1 MICCGINHG
10 ERNFIMDTQYRHQ
23 INVKKIELLYR
34 HAVPT
39 ILGTLI
45 IAIVAVAFIYS
56 VMWPEKRSA
65 DILFMWLTIY
75 LLVCAIRLY
84 GIVLYQKTQVSPGQ
98 ANIWLYAYLAGIV
111 VSGLLWGL
119 LFLYLASFLDF
130 VHTNFIVFFM
140 EGMISAAVAAYATSF
155 LAFLTAS
162 TTLLCPIIV
171 YFLLHSDPQTNYLG
185 TMLIIYLGFLLII
198 SRQLN
203 STISNYLTHQF
214 NADKFERERNYAA
227 MINRELEEEILRRIS
242 TEDKLKSEIQ
252 RAEELTEKLITIS
265 SRDGLTGI
273 NNRRRFDEHLVNEW
287 NRLARTHGHL
297 SLILCDIDFYKAFN
311 DTYGHLTGDECLQ
324 KIAGSLQNFSR
335 RAGDLA
341 ARYGGEEFAVILPE
355 TGLEN
360 ASRVAEDI
368 RAAIENMQI
377 PHSSSSI
384 SPWVT
389 VSLGVATVI
398 PSKHDTHHSLIKLAD
413 DALYSAKHAGR
424 NRVVTQEEGY
434 SDADKKVDP

>member
-1 MICCGINHG
+1 
-10 ERNFIMDTQYRHQ
+10 MDKQYRHQ
-23 INVKKIELLYR
+23 INVKKIGLLYR

-45 IAIVAVAFIYS
+45 ISIVAVAFIYN
-56 VMWPEKRSA
+56 VMWPQGRSA
-65 DILFMWLTIY
+65 DVLFMWLTMY

-84 GIVLYQKTQVSPGQ
+84 GISLYQKTHVSPGQ

-111 VSGLLWGL
+111 ISGLLWGL

-140 EGMISAAVAAYATSF
+140 EGMISAAVATYATSF

-162 TTLLCPIIV
+162 ITLLCPVIV
-171 YFLLHSDPQTNYLG
+171 YFLINPDPQTNYLG
-185 TMLIIYLGFLLII
+185 FMLIFYLGFLLII

-203 STISNYLTHQF
+203 STISNYLAHEF
-214 NADKFERERNYAA
+214 NANKFERERNYAA
-227 MINRELEEEILRRIS
+227 MINRELEEEILRRID
-242 TEDKLKSEIQ
+242 TENKLKSEVH
-252 RAEELTEKLITIS
+252 RAEELAEKLIAIS
-265 SRDGLTGI
+265 SKDGLTGI
-273 NNRRRFDEHLVNEW
+273 SNRRRFDEHLVNEW
-287 NRLARTHGHL
+287 NRLARTGSRL

-324 KIAGSLQNFSR
+324 KIAGVLQNFSR
-335 RAGDLA
+335 RAGDMA

-360 ASRVAEDI
+360 ARCVAEDI
-368 RAAIENMQI
+368 RTAIENMQI

-398 PSKHDTHHSLIKLAD
+398 PSRHDTHQTLIKLAD
-413 DALYSAKHAGR
+413 DALYTAKHAGR
-424 NRVVTQEEGY
+424 NRVITQGGEHSG
-434 SDADKKVDP
+434 ADTSVEP